1 MDLGLAGRT
10 AIVTGGSA
18 GIGKE
23 IARCLIAE
31 GVNTVVTS
39 RSRERA
45 QEAAKD
51 IEGPGRALGLQV
63 ELRDAESVTAM
74 VREAERALG
83 AVEILVNSGS
93 DVSGNTPEDFT
104 NITDEFILE
113 SFETKFLGILRAVR
127 EVVPGMRERG
137 FGRIINIAG
146 HKAREAGAI
155 GAGARNAAVV
165 HLTKTLAT
173 ELGRDGVTVNAVLP
187 FTTVTERLE
196 SRMSRMA
203 ERRGRSLDEHLAAVA
218 SRTALGRLVTSAEIA
233 DFVTFLASPKSVSLT
248 GEAVALTGGV
258 SQAVHY

>member
-1 MDLGLAGRT
+1 MDLGLAGKT

-23 IARCLIAE
+23 IARGLVAE
-31 GVNTVVTS
+31 GVDTVVTS
-39 RSRERA
+39 RSRQRA
-45 QEAAKD
+45 ESAAKD
-51 IEGPGRALGLQV
+51 LKGPGRAVGLEV

-74 VREAERALG
+74 VRAAERELG
-83 AVEILVNSGS
+83 GVSVLVNSGS

-104 NITDEFILE
+104 HITDEFIIE

-165 HLTKTLAT
+165 HLTKTLAMKF
-173 ELGRDGVTVNAVLP
+173 GRDGITVNAVLP

-203 ERRGRSLDEHLAAVA
+203 ERRGRSLDEHLASIA
-218 SRTALGRLVTSAEIA
+218 SRTALGRLVTAEEIA

-258 SQAVHY
+258 SLAVHY